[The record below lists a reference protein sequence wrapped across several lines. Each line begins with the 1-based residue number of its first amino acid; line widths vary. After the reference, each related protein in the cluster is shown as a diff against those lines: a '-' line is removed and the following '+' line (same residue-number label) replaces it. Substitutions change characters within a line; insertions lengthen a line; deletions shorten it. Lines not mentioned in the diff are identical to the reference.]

1 MESVESC
8 CQRFYSKRVETGR
21 IPYDPN
27 VHTAAWLAEHM
38 AVLDM
43 KLPEVILQRKRKP
56 NDYEE
61 LQAVLHEHYRSLAT
75 TPAQR
80 RSISHLIGIPDYR
93 VVQDEIALFR
103 ELPLEERIHTLGSM
117 LHQKTLRD
125 VPIYTHEETIHSYGS
140 KDWGVYE
147 QVQVGTEEKLMPMFD
162 LPERQALAHELL
174 SVALNRSHP
183 RKLRAQALRAS
194 GRYSWTLLLRDHPW
208 LTKFGIATAVTAPM
222 VSCYLSAHDD
232 AWHPLVTYI
241 GSLF

>member
-117 LHQKTLRD
+117 LHQKALKPVQIYEYVDD
-125 VPIYTHEETIHSYGS
+125 VKSYGS
-140 KDWGVYE
+140 RDFGWLR
-147 QVQVGTEEKLMPMFD
+147 EEKVGEKEELLPVFD
-162 LPERQALAHELL
+162 LPERQALAEELL
-174 SVALNRSHP
+174 SISKSKPHP

-194 GRYSWTLLLRDHPW
+194 GRYGWTLLFRDHPW
-208 LTKFGIATAVTAPM
+208 LTKVGIATALTAPM
-222 VSCYLSAHDD
+222 VSCYLSSHDD
-232 AWHPLVTYI
+232 AWHTLVTYI